1 MPCTIPH
8 FHESESTT
16 SLSFSGFTMSNAHGE
31 YDKQD
36 TTTTDDRPQGGDT
49 VDDTYASRPDQKHI
63 PVIKDETPVEQPND
77 ALNPDSDEG
86 LGTLSAVSLTLG
98 QPLC

>member
-1 MPCTIPH
+1 MSTA
-8 FHESESTT
+8 HE
-16 SLSFSGFTMSNAHGE
+16 E

-36 TTTTDDRPQGGDT
+36 TITTDDRPQGGDT
-49 VDDTYASRPDQKHI
+49 VDNTYASRPDQKHI

-77 ALNPDSDEG
+77 AVNPDSDEM
-86 LGTLSAVSLTLG
+86 LGTLSAISLTLG